1 MDEYLRY
8 SRLTGKKYNVFDCIR
23 IYNLE
28 QAIAYMNNSVL
39 PVDIK
44 IGKDR
49 DGERSILVFYF
60 VKEETKDVYDLWL
73 KHELK

>member
-8 SRLTGKKYNVFDCIR
+8 SRLTGKKYNVFDCVR
-23 IYNLE
+23 IYNLG
-28 QAIAYMNNSVL
+28 QSMAYMNNGVL

-49 DGERSILVFYF
+49 DGEKSILVFYF
-60 VKEETKDVYDLWL
+60 IKEETKDVYDLWL
-73 KHELK
+73 RHELK